1 MSHIDF
7 AIGFVLIISTILLVI
22 YFTSN
27 SISNNI
33 NDVRTDE
40 LRESSLSL
48 EGHLF
53 EINDD
58 KSLISTIRELQAVL
72 TETNNT
78 VHTEDIRISIKPQ
91 VNKVKVYD
99 NFLNEITSSSNQLPG
114 ETILSFSL
122 SFNANEKKRVNIFY
136 FGSSINTI
144 NYLSAGNNI
153 TLRILSDKEL
163 KIVSQEKCSN
173 FKSNSYE
180 NIKNIFGFQNQFRL
194 DLDGCSYGSE
204 PPITTNII
212 LKNIPVIFESTN
224 GLLQAKFARLRVW

>member
-1 MSHIDF
+1 M
-7 AIGFVLIISTILLVI
+7 
-22 YFTSN
+22 
-27 SISNNI
+27 
-33 NDVRTDE
+33 
-40 LRESSLSL
+40 
-48 EGHLF
+48 
-53 EINDD
+53 
-58 KSLISTIRELQAVL
+58 
-72 TETNNT
+72 
-78 VHTEDIRISIKPQ
+78 
-91 VNKVKVYD
+91 
-99 NFLNEITSSSNQLPG
+99 NEITSSSNQLPG